1 MKKLIVLMALLLAL
15 PIAATATEYT
25 NFDALSV
32 TELAIGTVGAETTI
46 IDSSGNIS
54 LTGTFANTGA
64 TASFTNATS
73 FSAYTPAI
81 YLGYDSGAR
90 INLAV
95 SDTTGNV
102 AITHTGSGPAVTWT
116 ADSFDLVGAISLD
129 ATTLSDVLTFSDGGT
144 IDNTGADT
152 LTITETNID
161 LVGALAADAVTLSD
175 VLTFSD
181 GGTIDNTDATT
192 LTVTEDNIALTGA
205 VAVTGSTAFTG
216 TVQAYSQ
223 PVVLNTRHR
232 VTIAEINAGHEILPA
247 IEGRTYRIISVKAIA
262 YGGAV
267 GTTTTVDVL
276 GTQSTGSVKIVTFA
290 RGDLA
295 QSVVLTD
302 SADGTVLADGASF
315 VACDAN
321 TAITV
326 GKTGSDAD
334 TATGV
339 DFIITY
345 VVE

>member
-144 IDNTGADT
+144 IDNT
-152 LTITETNID
+152 
-161 LVGALAADAVTLSD
+161 
-175 VLTFSD
+175 
-181 GGTIDNTDATT
+181 DATT

-262 YGGAV
+262 YGEAV

-276 GTQSTGSVKIVTFA
+276 GTQSTGPVKIVTFA
-290 RGDLA
+290 QGALV
-295 QSVVLTD
+295 QSAVLTD